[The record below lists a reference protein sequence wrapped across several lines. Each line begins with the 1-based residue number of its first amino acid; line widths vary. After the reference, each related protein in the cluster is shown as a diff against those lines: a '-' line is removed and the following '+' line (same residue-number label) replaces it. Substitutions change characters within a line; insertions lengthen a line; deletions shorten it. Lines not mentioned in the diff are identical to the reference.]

1 MAELLNL
8 PAEEAEATLTEMIVD
23 GKIVAKIDRFT
34 GVVVFVKNDLKR
46 VDEHVLLNQWS
57 SQIDSLLSLMVKTNH
72 MIAKEEMAQS
82 LLK

>member
-8 PAEEAEATLTEMIVD
+8 SAEDTESTLTQLIVD
-23 GKIVAKIDRFT
+23 TTINAKIDRYT
-34 GVVVFVKNDLKR
+34 GVVVFVKNDMKR

-72 MIAKEEMAQS
+72 MIAKEEMAQTM
-82 LLK
+82 K

>member
-8 PAEEAEATLTEMIVD
+8 SAEDTESTLTQLIVD
-23 GKIVAKIDRFT
+23 TTISAKIDRYT
-34 GVVVFVKNDLKR
+34 GVVVFVKNDMKR

-72 MIAKEEMAQS
+72 MIAKEEMAQTM
-82 LLK
+82 K

>member
-8 PAEEAEATLTEMIVD
+8 SPEEAESTLTEMIVE
-23 GKIVAKIDRFT
+23 GKIVAKVDRLT
-34 GVVVFVKNDLKR
+34 GIVVFVKNDLKR

-72 MIAKEEMAQS
+72 MISKEEMAQS

>member
-8 PAEEAEATLTEMIVD
+8 PVEETESTLAEMIVD
-23 GKIVAKIDRFT
+23 GIIVAKIDRFT

-72 MIAKEEMAQS
+72 MISKEEMAQS
-82 LLK
+82 LKY